1 MTSLN
6 KSFNILCHVWQPE
19 PVLGEQE
26 GVIGNWRNIGDRSTS
41 GRGVKMGHILLHRSI
56 SKFTGSAAIAALPKT
71 GKMHQLDHWSDG
83 TQCLY
88 GWKMCSSVK
97 EKCYQACDW
106 FNSGECSQPGGC
118 EHWLYTME
126 KSGIP
131 MFYKDPMTLQ
141 DGQGGW
147 HRLNC
152 PLRWGRFI
160 LLMGFSLF
168 INFPKSSKVW
178 MDDCIISDWSKPD
191 TESVNHICKK
201 GGSRWKEMSR
211 ENKQNALSWTN
222 YATDVE
228 IQITQKG
235 I

>member
-106 FNSGECSQPGGC
+106 FNSGECSLVGVS
-118 EHWLYTME
+118 T
-126 KSGIP
+126 
-131 MFYKDPMTLQ
+131 
-141 DGQGGW
+141 
-147 HRLNC
+147 
-152 PLRWGRFI
+152 
-160 LLMGFSLF
+160 
-168 INFPKSSKVW
+168 
-178 MDDCIISDWSKPD
+178 DCIQWKSQVFLCSTRIPWLSKMD
-191 TESVNHICKK
+191 KVADIAWIAHYDGAVSYCLWDSVF
-201 GGSRWKEMSR
+201 
-211 ENKQNALSWTN
+211 L
-222 YATDVE
+222 
-228 IQITQKG
+228 
-235 I
+235 

>member
-41 GRGVKMGHILLHRSI
+41 RRGVKMGHILLHRSI

-106 FNSGECSQPGGC
+106 FNSGECSLVGVSTDCIQWKSQVFLQGSHDSPRWTR
-118 EHWLYTME
+118 WLTSLELPITMGPFHTAY
-126 KSGIP
+126 GIQS
-131 MFYKDPMTLQ
+131 FYKLSQILQ
-141 DGQGGW
+141 SLNGW
-147 HRLNC
+147 LHHQWLIKTWHWVC
-152 PLRWGRFI
+152 
-160 LLMGFSLF
+160 
-168 INFPKSSKVW
+168 KS
-178 MDDCIISDWSKPD
+178 
-191 TESVNHICKK
+191 H
-201 GGSRWKEMSR
+201 
-211 ENKQNALSWTN
+211 L
-222 YATDVE
+222 
-228 IQITQKG
+228 
-235 I
+235 